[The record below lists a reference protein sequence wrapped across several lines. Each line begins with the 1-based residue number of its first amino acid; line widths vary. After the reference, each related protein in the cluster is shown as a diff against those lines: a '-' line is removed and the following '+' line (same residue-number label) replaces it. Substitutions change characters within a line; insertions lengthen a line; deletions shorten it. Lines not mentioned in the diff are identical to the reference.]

1 MSKCIQEKFVPKGLE
16 ITLEPTI
23 GNFDQVFVDNWYTDL
38 KQFSIVLLK
47 QIVVYYDKTEQKT
60 QKNINE
66 AQTILNQ
73 QLNKEDYEEIK
84 NTIISNETATK
95 KLLRKRKFK
104 KFLSWKYKPKSA
116 VKTVV
121 NNNEG
126 SRKTE
131 EQPRPTKPSYAQAL
145 NSNTNTYKKY
155 ENSKFNKPPR
165 KQTQEK
171 HKWKIKITQPSKSK
185 PKQEI
190 IRSRNNSKTNLT
202 SDYKYQQEIKQFK
215 EEIKLLKLTKENHQE

>member
-47 QIVVYYDKTEQKT
+47 QIVAYYDKTEQKT

-104 KFLSWKYKPKSA
+104 KFLS
-116 VKTVV
+116 
-121 NNNEG
+121 
-126 SRKTE
+126 
-131 EQPRPTKPSYAQAL
+131 
-145 NSNTNTYKKY
+145 
-155 ENSKFNKPPR
+155 
-165 KQTQEK
+165 
-171 HKWKIKITQPSKSK
+171 
-185 PKQEI
+185 
-190 IRSRNNSKTNLT
+190 
-202 SDYKYQQEIKQFK
+202 
-215 EEIKLLKLTKENHQE
+215 